1 MLKLLM
7 CLAVGTVTVA
17 QADINVRLRRR
28 STLYLPYTYQ
38 NGPKYD
44 LFEVSVEQVSY
55 DSDNKILYTVGDTVV
70 HAIDVSDPNNMKVAA
85 HLEYPGMEFTDV
97 EFCGGHIFTAMDNRT
112 DRANG
117 KMIVLKYNPATKQI
131 NEVLQVQVGA
141 IPDMVKPTKDCK
153 KIVVAVEGE
162 AYEYPP
168 NHITDPPGLVV
179 IVNFPWGIGTD
190 MIISTLDFERFND
203 RVPFLAGS
211 GVRHAHQAN
220 NNPLSHD
227 VEPEYIAINA
237 DDSKAYIMLQENN
250 AVATVDLETQ
260 TISEVYGLGYK
271 NWSSLKLDPSDKDG
285 GAHMNAYNVYG
296 MYQPDTFVHFQFKGG
311 NYLVLANEGD
321 SKDYSYGGYQWSE
334 ESRGSDIPP
343 HDVWRNIDYT
353 TQAQLGNNTVLGRLK
368 FAVSPAEKTMC
379 VLYCTGRLKFAVSP
393 AEKDSQGFL
402 KDMYVFGGRGWSIRR
417 AEDMSLIYDSGNDIA
432 ERTLRTEHDLFN
444 CEIDNVHN
452 RPVDDFDT
460 RSDDKGPE
468 TESVAVGEVDGYTL
482 FFAANERPG
491 TIFTYSVKDDLSHP
505 KFQHI
510 YSGIPETRG
519 RTWQQMYDDRD
530 LTEIDC
536 EDMKFV
542 HASKSPTGK
551 AILFVGGSVSG
562 TLSILDVEVLD

>member
-1 MLKLLM
+1 MLKLFI
-7 CLAVGTVTVA
+7 CLVIGTAVESDV
-17 QADINVRLRRR
+17 DVRLRRR
-28 STLYLPYTYQ
+28 STIYLPYTYQ
-38 NGPKYD
+38 NGAKYD
-44 LFEVSVEQVSY
+44 LSEVSVEQVSY
-55 DSDNKILYTVGDTVV
+55 DSENKILYTVGDTVV
-70 HAIDVSDPNNMKVAA
+70 HVIDVSDPDNMKVAA
-85 HLEYPGMEFTDV
+85 YLEYPGMEFTDV
-97 EFCGGHIFTAMDNRT
+97 EYCGGHFFTSMDNRT

-117 KMIVLKYNPATKQI
+117 KMIVFRYNPTTKQI
-131 NEVLQVQVGA
+131 NEVLQVKVGA

-179 IVNFPWGIGTD
+179 IVNFPWGVGAN
-190 MIISTLDFERFND
+190 MIISTLDFERFNN
-203 RVPFLAGS
+203 RVPFMEGS
-211 GVRHAHQAN
+211 GVRHAHRTN
-220 NNPLSHD
+220 NNPFSND

-237 DDSKAYIMLQENN
+237 DDTTAYIMLQENN

-271 NWSSLKLDPSDKDG
+271 NWTSLILDPSDKDG
-285 GAHMNAYNVYG
+285 GAHMKGYHVYG
-296 MYQPDTFVHFQFKGG
+296 MYQPDTFVHFRFKGG
-311 NYLVLANEGD
+311 NYLALANEGD
-321 SKDYSYGGYQWSE
+321 SKDYSFGDYRWTE

-343 HDVWRNIDYT
+343 HDVWRNIDFT
-353 TQAQLGNNTVLGRLK
+353 TKAQLGDNTVLGRLK
-368 FAVSPAEKTMC
+368 F
-379 VLYCTGRLKFAVSP
+379 GVSP

-402 KDMYVFGGRGWSIRR
+402 KEMYVFGGRGWSIRR
-417 AEDMSLIYDSGNDIA
+417 AEDMSLIYDSGNDVA
-432 ERTLRTEHDLFN
+432 ERTLKTERDLFN
-444 CEIDNVHN
+444 CEIDDVNN

-510 YSGIPETRG
+510 YHGIPETRG
-519 RTWQQMYDDRD
+519 RTWKQMYDDRD

-542 HASKSPTGK
+542 HASQSPTGK
-551 AILFVGGSVSG
+551 PILFVGGSVSG
-562 TLSILDVEVLD
+562 TVSILDVEVHE